1 MSSPYRSE
9 SLESL
14 VTTDDLDQA
23 SSFIRYRSVLF
34 LSVFAI
40 LLIVV
45 LLCCILI
52 KIPIKISGPAVMWSD
67 VGVLQ
72 VACKDS
78 GSVTSL
84 NVKVGDRVETDQVIA
99 TLDQSAIHSK
109 LKAARN
115 KLSALNNYILDI
127 QKLQEKESIQR
138 EELKNLSTELM
149 ASSTKLNQARVA
161 RFQNRKKE
169 LKLLYDEELIQFE
182 QFNAM
187 IDRVE
192 EAENRILSDGR
203 LAVNEFRNENRK
215 VSTDTRE
222 LLERKL
228 ERDRLKSE
236 VELLESHLA
245 DQGVLKT
252 RVAGNVVEVTTSVGD
267 YLSPGSPVILVQP
280 DSKESQL
287 TFVLF
292 ISSEQVKPVKVG
304 MRTELEVS
312 AFPPTKYGKLLAKV
326 TSVSPM
332 PMSSSGLMEELKNDQ
347 LVNRITEAGSP
358 FMVKVDILYDQKT
371 GEFLWSSASNI
382 ERELQ
387 VGMIGEGSIITRYER
402 LIWLL
407 LPRTE

>member
-1 MSSPYRSE
+1 
-9 SLESL
+9 
-14 VTTDDLDQA
+14 
-23 SSFIRYRSVLF
+23 
-34 LSVFAI
+34 VFAI

-358 FMVKVDILYDQKT
+358 FMVKVDILCDQKT

>member
-1 MSSPYRSE
+1 VSSPYRSD